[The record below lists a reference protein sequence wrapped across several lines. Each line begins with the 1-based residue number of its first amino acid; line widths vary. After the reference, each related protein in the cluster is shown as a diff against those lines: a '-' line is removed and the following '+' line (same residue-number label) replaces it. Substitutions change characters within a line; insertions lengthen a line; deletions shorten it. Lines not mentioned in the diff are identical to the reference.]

1 MAVISWF
8 MKLGTAAK
16 VAVVAA
22 VGFTALPMLLIVG
35 IITAGVASQT
45 PSTASAPNSF
55 ADVPESSP
63 SAAPEVTTEEVRT
76 TTDVPFIQVTVQDAG
91 VASGITAVTRPGVVG
106 TREIVYSV
114 TYIDGV
120 ETTRRVVSDT
130 IVVAPVD
137 EVTTVGTYVA
147 PPPPPVAAPAP
158 PPVAAP
164 APAAGGCD
172 GNYTGACVPIASD
185 VDCAGGSGNGPAY
198 VTGPVTI
205 IGSDIYDLDRD
216 GDGIACD

>member
-8 MKLGTAAK
+8 VKLGFAAK
-16 VAVVAA
+16 VVIAVAVGIFALQGLLIAGAVVGAA
-22 VGFTALPMLLIVG
+22 GSHAPT
-35 IITAGVASQT
+35 S
-45 PSTASAPNSF
+45 ASAPNSF

-63 SAAPEVTTEEVRT
+63 SAAPVVTTEEVHSSAAE
-76 TTDVPFIQVTVQDAG
+76 PFVQVTVQDAA
-91 VASGITAVTRPGVVG
+91 VASGVTSITRAGVAG

-120 ETTRRVVSDT
+120 ESTRRVVSDT
-130 IVVAPVD
+130 LVVAPID
-137 EVTTVGTYVA
+137 EVTTIGTYVA
-147 PPPPPVAAPAP
+147 PPPPP
-158 PPVAAP
+158 PVVAP
-164 APAAGGCD
+164 APAASACD

-198 VTGPVTI
+198 VTGPVRI
-205 IGSDIYDLDRD
+205 VGSDVYDLDRD

>member
-8 MKLGTAAK
+8 MKLGTTAK

-35 IITAGVASQT
+35 IVLASVASQGAT
-45 PSTASAPNSF
+45 SASAPNSF
-55 ADVPESSP
+55 AELQESTPSP
-63 SAAPEVTTEEVRT
+63 APEVTTEEVRSS
-76 TTDVPFIQVTVQDAG
+76 TDVPFVQVTVQDGGVAAG
-91 VASGITAVTRPGVVG
+91 VTAITRAGVPG

-130 IVVAPVD
+130 LVVAPID

-147 PPPPPVAAPAP
+147 PPPP

-198 VTGPVTI
+198 VAGPVTI
-205 IGSDIYDLDRD
+205 VGSDVYDLDRD